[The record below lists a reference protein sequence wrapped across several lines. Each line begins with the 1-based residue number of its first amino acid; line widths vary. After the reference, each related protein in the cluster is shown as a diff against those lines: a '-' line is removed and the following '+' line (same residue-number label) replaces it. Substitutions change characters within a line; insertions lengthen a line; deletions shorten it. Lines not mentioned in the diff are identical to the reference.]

1 MDDSLEARIVE
12 LEERLAAKPDAIK
25 KKAGRVVEEVLDALD
40 TGKLRVCEPTDD
52 GWVVHPWV
60 KRAILLSFGRF
71 DNARIVEE
79 AFADTAGPLD
89 ALQLRYRLPSY
100 YDKLPTKRNWKKLGA
115 RCVPGGI
122 ARYGSYLGK
131 GAILMPGFVN
141 IGAYVDDGT
150 MVDTWATVGS
160 CAQIGKDVH
169 LSGGVG
175 IGGVLEPPQAMPV
188 IVEDGAFVGSRCIVV
203 EGVRVGREAVLGAGV
218 VLTASTPIVD
228 VRGAEPVVTK
238 GADPAARGRDPGH
251 AAQALRRRRVRDAVR
266 ADHRRAQRTPPTR
279 RRRSTPRCASSR
291 SRSSRMNPRVDAIE
305 PSSDPRDRG
314 EEEARRDRSRARRA
328 DAAAAAAVHRRRRA
342 LGGRARREVHRER
355 GRPRLARAHRRAL
368 RVSRDVRRAQRLRD
382 DRLARGGVRRDQDA
396 ARPVRRRAAG
406 RRARVSRRT
415 RRWRSSK
422 ASRTGACTCAPTTT
436 SATTSTRSSTRSTAR
451 RA

>member
-1 MDDSLEARIVE
+1 MDESLEARIVE
-12 LEERLAAKPDAIK
+12 LEERLTAKPDAIK

-40 TGKLRVCEPTDD
+40 TGKLRVCEPADD

-60 KRAILLSFGRF
+60 KRAILLSFSRF
-71 DNARIVEE
+71 DVARIVEE

-100 YDKLPTKRNWKKLGA
+100 YDRLPTKRNWKKLGA

-131 GAILMPGFVN
+131 GAILMPAFVN

-188 IVEDGAFVGSRCIVV
+188 IVEDGAFLGSRCIVV

-228 VRGAEPVVTK
+228 VRGNEPVVTK
-238 GADPAARGRDPGH
+238 GSIPPRAVVIPGVLPKRFAAGEFGTPCALIIGERTD
-251 AAQALRRRRVRDAVR
+251 ATDQKTSLNAALRDF
-266 ADHRRAQRTPPTR
+266 
-279 RRRSTPRCASSR
+279 
-291 SRSSRMNPRVDAIE
+291 
-305 PSSDPRDRG
+305 
-314 EEEARRDRSRARRA
+314 
-328 DAAAAAAVHRRRRA
+328 
-342 LGGRARREVHRER
+342 EVS
-355 GRPRLARAHRRAL
+355 
-368 RVSRDVRRAQRLRD
+368 V
-382 DRLARGGVRRDQDA
+382 
-396 ARPVRRRAAG
+396 
-406 RRARVSRRT
+406 
-415 RRWRSSK
+415 
-422 ASRTGACTCAPTTT
+422 
-436 SATTSTRSSTRSTAR
+436 
-451 RA
+451 